1 MSEHTTWLSMLME
14 DSETLLKHKL
24 KEINEMDPEDV
35 DCDDV
40 AMMRDAYEAVYF
52 MESIKKHV
60 SETK

>member
-1 MSEHTTWLSMLME
+1 MSEHTSWLSMLME

-40 AMMRDAYEAVYF
+40 EMLKNAYKAIYY
-52 MESIKKHV
+52 MESVKKHMAE
-60 SETK
+60 SK